1 MNLEFEKEVGLRIRK
16 IRERQN
22 LTQAEVPARLPGMQP
37 RCHAQRA
44 GQYRGR
50 AAASQALKEPLRV
63 TYEEIPEQGVKKE

>member
-1 MNLEFEKEVGLRIRK
+1 MNLQFEKEVGLRILE

-37 RCHAQRA
+37 RRHAQRV

-50 AAASQALKEPLRV
+50 ALASQALKETLSV
-63 TYEEIPEQGVKKE
+63 TYEENPEQGAKKE